1 MKVAIIFGP
10 PGAGKGTQCSLLD
23 KRLGLKHISTGAIIR
38 QEIASKSSLGMQVKG
53 IVEAGQLV
61 NDEVIL
67 SCLDSALQAFQGDQ
81 NSIVL
86 LDGIPRNLA
95 QASGLDDLLSRFQS
109 RVDKVISLQ
118 ADLDQLLVRFSKR
131 WTCSVC
137 HQVASIE
144 SKNEIASYKCSS
156 CASVG
161 SMVRRKDDELE
172 TVKDRFSIYEKET
185 FPLISHYQDKGIFE
199 SIDGLLAPEVVYIK
213 IASIL
218 LQM

>member
-1 MKVAIIFGP
+1 MKVAVIFGP

-23 KRLGLKHISTGAIIR
+23 KRLALKHISTGAIIR
-38 QEIASKSSLGMQVKG
+38 QEIASKSSLGMQVKS
-53 IVEAGQLV
+53 IVEAGKLV
-61 NDEVIL
+61 NDDVIL
-67 SCLDSALQAFQGDQ
+67 SCLESALKSLKKDKD
-81 NSIVL
+81 SIVL

-95 QASGLDDLLSRFQS
+95 QASGLDSLLTGFQS

-118 ADLDQLLVRFSKR
+118 ADLDQLLIRFSKR

-137 HQVASIE
+137 HQVASIAA
-144 SKNEIASYKCSS
+144 SDGIASYQCSS
-156 CASVG
+156 CGSIG

-185 FPLISHYQDKGIFE
+185 FPLISHYQNREIFQ
-199 SIDGLLAPEVVYIK
+199 SIDGLLAPEVVYVK